1 MKKNLY
7 SPPITFAAERD
18 EADELLFRGYAST
31 FGNRHL
37 NGFVFEPGA
46 FTESIDSFRADGKVL
61 WAHNWQRPIGT
72 MREVEQD
79 DKGLRVQFRLAG
91 ADGRSMA
98 ELITEKV
105 VDKLSIGFDIGDDRF
120 DKETRSLHIL
130 SANVFEV
137 SPVPLPANPQA
148 VIELARLDRLGQMLS
163 EGAVDSKLEIFH
175 AQDMIEEL
183 VVLLGSSKYEVEA
196 EKVLTGLC
204 SRVADARDEV
214 TAKLLDAEGLFK

>member
-105 VDKLSIGFDIGDDRF
+105 VDKLSIGFDIGNDRF
-120 DKETRSLHIL
+120 DKETKSLHIL

-148 VIELARLDRLGQMLS
+148 VIELARLDNDGQLLTEVNRES
-163 EGAVDSKLEIFH
+163 DIHYVANKV
-175 AQDMIEEL
+175 EEL
-183 VVLLGSSKYEVEA
+183 VELLGSSDYVEEA
-196 EKVLTGLC
+196 EEALSRLC
-204 SRVADARDEV
+204 TRVTEARDEA
-214 TAKLLDAEGLFK
+214 TAKLLDAAGLF